1 MYFGGVI
8 MKKYLVPEIELVAL
22 SAEDILN
29 NSDTLVDIG
38 DLYLYG
44 EGSPEV
50 VISEYTG
57 EPIEQ

>member
-1 MYFGGVI
+1 

-29 NSDTLVDIG
+29 ESDTLVDIG
-38 DLYLYG
+38 GLYG
-44 EGSPEV
+44 EGGPEV

>member
-38 DLYLYG
+38 DLYG